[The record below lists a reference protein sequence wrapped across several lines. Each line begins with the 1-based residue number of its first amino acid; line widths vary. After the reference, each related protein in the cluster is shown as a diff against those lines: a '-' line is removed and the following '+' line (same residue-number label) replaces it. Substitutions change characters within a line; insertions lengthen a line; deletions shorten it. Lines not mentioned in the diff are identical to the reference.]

1 MKALKF
7 LIGLTAALLLV
18 SCDQKKDIPD
28 AEVTAVA
35 KEAYIYGYP
44 MVKNYKEM
52 YASAIDTQSPE
63 YKKPF
68 NELYMAARVD
78 TPADQVKETASNDT
92 PYGSVWLDLRRE
104 PLVLTVPALE
114 DSRYY
119 SVQFTDLYAYNFDY
133 VGTRTGDSKGGKFMI
148 AGPDW
153 KGEKPEG
160 IDRVIQSDTQFVY
173 GLVRIQLL
181 NPEDMP
187 NVAKIQDAFE
197 LVPLSQ
203 FSGAAAPAEVAP
215 VNFPAYS
222 DDKVITPEFFSYLNF
237 VMQFAR
243 PQADEAELMKRFD
256 KIGVASG
263 KSFSTEGMAENE
275 KKALQSGIDGA
286 IADLDAAVKGDLVK
300 GADMHGTRAELKNNY
315 LNRAYGAMTDMYGA
329 SPQEILSISYKLD
342 SEFKVLNGANHYT
355 IRFEKDKLPP
365 ANAFWSLTMYELPGQ
380 LLVDNPVK
388 RYTIDSTMVSQM
400 VTDPTDGSVTIFI
413 QKDSPGSEPM
423 PKTAEAAPKAAD
435 AAPKAVDAVKPATA
449 PKAASAAPAPAT
461 EAAKPA
467 KIASPAAA
475 DTGKVT
481 TAAPKADT
489 AKPAAADA
497 GKATTAAPKATDT
510 AKPAANGAAE
520 KKPAATDTA
529 GKPAADAAKKPA
541 AVQPAAGTLSANW
554 LPAPEGDFY
563 MVMRIYVPKEEALN
577 GTWKEPVVMRFN
589 TEEVPVDGA
598 AAQPADAAKP
608 ADGQAA
614 DGAKPA
620 DAQPSGTAPAVKPE
634 DAKAAAPAAAADAA
648 KPAATQAAA
657 SSAPVTQQPAATG
670 AKPATTAPAAT
681 GTAPAATPAATPAAK
696 PAATAPAATASPA
709 AKPAA
714 ATAKPVAKP

>member
-18 SCDQKKDIPD
+18 SCDQKKEIPD

-44 MVKNYKEM
+44 MVKNYREM

-78 TPADQVKETASNDT
+78 TPADQNRETATNDT

-104 PLVLTVPALE
+104 PLVLTVPAVE

-133 VGTRTGDSKGGKFMI
+133 VGTRTSGNKGGKFLI

-160 IDRVIQSDTQFVY
+160 IERVIQSDTQFAY
-173 GLVRIQLL
+173 GLVRIQLM
-181 NPEDMP
+181 NPEDMV
-187 NVAKIQDAFE
+187 NVQKIQGGFA
-197 LVPLSQ
+197 LVPLSA

-215 VNFPAYS
+215 VNFPAYN
-222 DDKVITPEFFSYLNF
+222 DQKVLTPEFFSYLNF
-237 VMQFAR
+237 VMQFGT
-243 PQADEAELMKRFD
+243 PQQDEAELMKRFD
-256 KIGVASG
+256 KIGVGAG
-263 KSFSTEGMAENE
+263 KTFTLEGMAENE
-275 KKALQSGIDGA
+275 KKAYQSGVDGA

-300 GADMHGTRAELKNNY
+300 GADMHGTRADLKNNY
-315 LNRAYGAMTDMYGA
+315 LNRAYGAMTDPYGA

-380 LLVDNPVK
+380 LLVDNPAS
-388 RYTIDSTMVSQM
+388 RYRIDSTMVSKM
-400 VTDPTDGSVTIFI
+400 VTDPADGSVTIFI
-413 QKDSPGSEPM
+413 QKDSPGAEPM
-423 PKTAEAAPKAAD
+423 PKAVEAAGAKTPAGAAPKAAESAAKAGDAKTDTAPKAAD
-435 AAPKAVDAVKPATA
+435 AAKPV
-449 PKAASAAPAPAT
+449 
-461 EAAKPA
+461 

-475 DTGKVT
+475 DAGKVT
-481 TAAPKADT
+481 TAAPAAKAADT
-489 AKPAAADA
+489 PANAAAAKPAAADS
-497 GKATTAAPKATDT
+497 
-510 AKPAANGAAE
+510 AKP
-520 KKPAATDTA
+520 T
-529 GKPAADAAKKPA
+529 ADAARKTMPA
-541 AVQPAAGTLSANW
+541 QATSLSANW

-563 MVMRIYVPKEEALN
+563 MVMRIYIPKEEALN
-577 GTWKEPVVMRFN
+577 GTWKEPVVIRFN
-589 TEEVPVDGA
+589 TDEVSAEGA
-598 AAQPADAAKP
+598 DAQPADAAKP
-608 ADGQAA
+608 AEGQAA
-614 DGAKPA
+614 ADATKPA
-620 DAQPSGTAPAVKPE
+620 GAQPSGNAPAVKPE
-634 DAKAAAPAAAADAA
+634 EAKPAATPAATTGAPATAPAEAA
-648 KPAATQAAA
+648 KPAATQPAAQA
-657 SSAPVTQQPAATG
+657 NQQPVAPTVKPAATSG
-670 AKPATTAPAAT
+670 TTTTPAAAPAAT
-681 GTAPAATPAATPAAK
+681 TPAAK
-696 PAATAPAATASPA
+696 PAAAPAATQPAAASTA

-714 ATAKPVAKP
+714 TTGAQSGTSQPASKP

>member
-63 YKKPF
+63 YKKPL

-104 PLVLTVPALE
+104 PLVLTVPAVE

-133 VGTRTGDSKGGKFMI
+133 VGTRIGGNKGGKFLI

-160 IDRVIQSDTQFVY
+160 IDRVIQSDTQFAY

-187 NVAKIQDAFE
+187 TVAKIQDAFA

-222 DDKVITPEFFSYLNF
+222 DEKVITPEFFSYLNF
-237 VMQFAR
+237 VMQFAKA
-243 PQADEAELMKRFD
+243 QVDEAELMKRFD
-256 KIGVASG
+256 KIGVGAG
-263 KSFSTEGMAENE
+263 KSFSMEGMGENE

-300 GADMHGTRAELKNNY
+300 GADMHGTRADLKNNY
-315 LNRAYGAMTDMYGA
+315 LNRAYGAMVDPYGA

-388 RYTIDSTMVSQM
+388 RYTVDSTMVSNM
-400 VTDPTDGSVTIFI
+400 VTDPADGSVTIFI

-423 PKTAEAAPKAAD
+423 PKAAETAPKAAD
-435 AAPKAVDAVKPATA
+435 AAKTDTA
-449 PKAASAAPAPAT
+449 PKATSAAPAAAD
-461 EAAKPA
+461 AAKPL
-467 KIASPAAA
+467 KIASPAPA
-475 DTGKVT
+475 DAGKVT
-481 TAAPKADT
+481 AAAPKAADT
-489 AKPAAADA
+489 AKPAV
-497 GKATTAAPKATDT
+497 
-510 AKPAANGAAE
+510 NSAAE
-520 KKPAATDTA
+520 KKPAAADTA
-529 GKPAADAAKKPA
+529 AKPAADAARKPA
-541 AVQPAAGTLSANW
+541 VAQPVGTLSANW

-563 MVMRIYVPKEEALN
+563 MVMRIYIPKEDALN
-577 GTWKEPVVMRFN
+577 GTWKEPAVMRFN
-589 TEEVPVDGA
+589 TEEVPAEGA

-608 ADGQAA
+608 ADTPAA

-620 DAQPSGTAPAVKPE
+620 EAQPSGTAPAAKPA
-634 DAKAAAPAAAADAA
+634 DAKAAAPATAPAEAAKPVATQPAASSTPAKPAAAATMPAATGTTPAAAPAATPATKPAATARAATTQPAAASSAA
-648 KPAATQAAA
+648 KPAATTGGQSGTA
-657 SSAPVTQQPAATG
+657 QPAP
-670 AKPATTAPAAT
+670 KP
-681 GTAPAATPAATPAAK
+681 
-696 PAATAPAATASPA
+696 
-709 AKPAA
+709 
-714 ATAKPVAKP
+714 

>member
-78 TPADQVKETASNDT
+78 TPADHVKETASNDT

-104 PLVLTVPALE
+104 PLVLTVPAVE

-133 VGTRTGDSKGGKFMI
+133 VGTRTNGNKGGKFLI
-148 AGPDW
+148 VGPDW
-153 KGEKPEG
+153 KGEKPQG
-160 IDRVIQSDTQFVY
+160 IDRVIQSDTLFAF
-173 GLVRIQLL
+173 GLIRIQLM
-181 NPEDMP
+181 NPEDLP
-187 NVAKIQDAFE
+187 NVAKIQGEFA

-222 DDKVITPEFFSYLNF
+222 DEKAITPEFFSYMNF
-237 VMQFAR
+237 VMQFAKS
-243 PQADEAELMKRFD
+243 QADEVELMKRFD
-256 KIGVASG
+256 KIGVGSG
-263 KSFSTEGMAENE
+263 KSFSTEGMGESE
-275 KKALQSGIDGA
+275 KKALQSGVDGA

-300 GADMHGTRAELKNNY
+300 GADMHGTRADLKNNY
-315 LNRAYGAMTDMYGA
+315 LNRAYGAMTDAYGA

-365 ANAFWSLTMYELPGQ
+365 ANAFWSLTMYELPSQ

-388 RYTIDSTMVSQM
+388 RYTIDSTMVSKM
-400 VTDPTDGSVTIFI
+400 MTDPADGSVTVFI

-423 PKTAEAAPKAAD
+423 PKAAETAPKAAD
-435 AAPKAVDAVKPATA
+435 AAPKAGDAVKTDTA
-449 PKAASAAPAPAT
+449 PKATGAAPAAAD
-461 EAAKPA
+461 AAKPV
-467 KIASPAAA
+467 KIASPAPAGS
-475 DTGKVT
+475 GKVT
-481 TAAPKADT
+481 TAAPKAADT
-489 AKPAAADA
+489 AKPM
-497 GKATTAAPKATDT
+497 
-510 AKPAANGAAE
+510 ANSAAAE
-520 KKPAATDTA
+520 KKPAAADAA
-529 GKPAADAAKKPA
+529 GKPAADAGKKPV
-541 AVQPAAGTLSANW
+541 AVQPAGTLSANW

-577 GTWKEPVVMRFN
+577 GTWKEPVVMRFS
-589 TEEVPVDGA
+589 TEAAPVEGA
-598 AAQPADAAKP
+598 AVQPSDAAK
-608 ADGQAA
+608 Q
-614 DGAKPA
+614 A

-634 DAKAAAPAAAADAA
+634 EAKAATSATPPADAA
-648 KPAATQAAA
+648 KPAA
-657 SSAPVTQQPAATG
+657 SSAPASQQPAATA
-670 AKPATTAPAAT
+670 AKPAAVTPAAT
-681 GTAPAATPAATPAAK
+681 GATSAATPVAK
-696 PAATAPAATASPA
+696 PAATAPAATTQPAAPA
-709 AKPAA
+709 AKPATTTGGQGS
-714 ATAKPVAKP
+714 TAKPASKP